1 MVTDGALSSQ
11 IGLLNTN
18 VTHETCEY
26 LLVWENFKSLQSLK
40 RPIKV
45 EFLNEKLNVVDLNW
59 DDPRLPNDLI
69 DGLSRLIEP
78 VDLGIELEEFY
89 EGLEH
94 VDFGDFPSK
103 LAPLIHNCID
113 EYKDFKMTKR

>member
-1 MVTDGALSSQ
+1 M
-11 IGLLNTN
+11 
-18 VTHETCEY
+18 
-26 LLVWENFKSLQSLK
+26 VWENFKSLQSLK